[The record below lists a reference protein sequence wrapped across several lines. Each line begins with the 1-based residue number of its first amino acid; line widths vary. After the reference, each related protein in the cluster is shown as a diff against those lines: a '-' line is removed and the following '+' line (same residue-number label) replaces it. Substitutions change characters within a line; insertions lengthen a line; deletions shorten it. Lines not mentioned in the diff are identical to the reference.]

1 MQLLLQ
7 RIFDGVSDGAVYA
20 SIAVALVLIFK
31 ATTLINFAQGEM
43 AMFGAFFAYIFAV
56 QSGILDFL
64 GNQYLIIWVA
74 AIISMVL
81 SAGVGV
87 TIERTLTRPFDPED
101 HLPVV
106 LITLGLFLGINAIAG
121 IIWNYQARVIPSMFP
136 NGSDDKVVIFGARLF
151 YDTIGTV
158 LTLGVV
164 LYILFII
171 LNKTKMGL
179 AFRAVSAN
187 VESARLV
194 GVRTGRV
201 LSF

>member
-64 GNQYLIIWVA
+64 GNEYVIIWVA

-81 SAGVGV
+81 SAGLGV
-87 TIERTLTRPFDPED
+87 
-101 HLPVV
+101 
-106 LITLGLFLGINAIAG
+106 
-121 IIWNYQARVIPSMFP
+121 
-136 NGSDDKVVIFGARLF
+136 RLSGRSH
-151 YDTIGTV
+151 DR
-158 LTLGVV
+158 LTL
-164 LYILFII
+164 
-171 LNKTKMGL
+171 KTTC
-179 AFRAVSAN
+179 RSC
-187 VESARLV
+187 
-194 GVRTGRV
+194 
-201 LSF
+201 